1 MCSGQ
6 NILGRRTEIL
16 TWEKENP
23 DEGSEGTQIQMTHIR
38 KNSLRLSALAL
49 KRAIILQL

>member
-1 MCSGQ
+1 MCSGH

-23 DEGSEGTQIQMTHIR
+23 DEGSEGTQIHMTNIR
-38 KNSLRLSALAL
+38 KN
-49 KRAIILQL
+49 I

>member
-23 DEGSEGTQIQMTHIR
+23 DEGSEDTQIHMTNIKEEQPESAGIE
-38 KNSLRLSALAL
+38 KNHNSCGA
-49 KRAIILQL
+49 

>member
-1 MCSGQ
+1 MCTGH

-23 DEGSEGTQIQMTHIR
+23 DERSDGTQIHMTNIR
-38 KNSLRLSALAL
+38 KNSLRLLVVAL
-49 KRAIILQL
+49 